1 MGKVIA
7 VTSGKGG
14 TGKTTT
20 VGAVSSCLAALGKR
34 TLCID
39 CDAGLR
45 NLDITL
51 GMTDYA
57 VSDLADVLYGDRP
70 LEAACSEHPSIP
82 GLFFLSAPPE
92 VLPSLSEADCG
103 RMREL
108 MDRAR
113 ENFDYCLI
121 DSPAGLGA
129 GFKLAS
135 SGADMVII
143 VTTPDAASIR
153 NAQRAAEELRASGS
167 AAELR
172 LVVNRVK
179 SRRMRRSGLTVD
191 DIIDTS
197 AVRLLGVVREDGDV
211 PLSANREIPLVLG
224 TTGGAAKNYLN
235 IARRIN
241 GEEIPL
247 AVR

>member
-1 MGKVIA
+1 MGKVIV

-20 VGAVSSCLAALGKR
+20 VGAVASCLAVLGAR
-34 TLCID
+34 VLCID

-57 VSDLADVLYGDRP
+57 VSDLMDVLGGEKP
-70 LEAACSEHPSIP
+70 LEAACTEHPSIP

-92 VLPSLSEADCG
+92 KTLSEDDCG

-108 MDRAR
+108 MDCAR
-113 ENFDYCLI
+113 ESFDYCLI

-135 SGADMVII
+135 SGADMAII

-167 AAELR
+167 EAELR

-179 SRRMRRSGLTVD
+179 TRRMRRAGLTVD

-197 AVRLLGVVREDGDV
+197 AVQLLGVVREDGDV
-211 PLSANREIPLVLG
+211 PLSANRETPLVLG
-224 TTGGAAKNYLN
+224 TTGGAAKHFLN
-235 IARRIN
+235 IARRIA